1 MDGVEVHAP
10 RRDRVREVEFVSGK
24 GLQAAE
30 YGVEPGELAVAAGGG
45 HVRIAELMASTN
57 CLARKYHKPSIS
69 DSSGAAGSKSVERK
83 EGDFRGRVHSGKAE
97 TFFVESHG
105 PREISSTESDHADP
119 GLRLLLSPPHQR

>member
-45 HVRIAELMASTN
+45 HARIAEFN
-57 CLARKYHKPSIS
+57 
-69 DSSGAAGSKSVERK
+69 G
-83 EGDFRGRVHSGKAE
+83 VHELLGEKIPQA
-97 TFFVESHG
+97 FD
-105 PREISSTESDHADP
+105 I
-119 GLRLLLSPPHQR
+119 RLLRSGGIEIR